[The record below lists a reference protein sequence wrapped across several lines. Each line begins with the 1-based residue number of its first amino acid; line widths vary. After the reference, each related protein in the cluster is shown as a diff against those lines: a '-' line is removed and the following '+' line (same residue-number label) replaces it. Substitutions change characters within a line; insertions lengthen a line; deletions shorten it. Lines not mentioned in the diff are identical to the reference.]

1 MVQHFLCL
9 RFVQHF
15 MAAAQYATYD
25 NKEVLIKQMYFQN
38 FYRQREVLNGV
49 KYIEKGRMNTWN

>member
-1 MVQHFLCL
+1 
-9 RFVQHF
+9 